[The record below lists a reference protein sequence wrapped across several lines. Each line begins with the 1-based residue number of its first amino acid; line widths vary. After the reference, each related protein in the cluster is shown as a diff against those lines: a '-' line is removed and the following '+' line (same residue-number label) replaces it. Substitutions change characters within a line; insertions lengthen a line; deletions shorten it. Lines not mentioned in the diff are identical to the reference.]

1 MVKGTK
7 RMNHKKAILLTC
19 VAALMWSLAGLNIKM
34 IALTPYAIAGGR
46 SLIAALLLTPMVL
59 SGPKGGVS
67 RYTVGGAV
75 CYAAFNYC
83 FVASTK
89 LTTAANAIMLQYTAP
104 IYVALLSWVFLKER
118 VTRADLISM
127 GFVFGGMLLFFMDQA
142 GGGSAIGNIV
152 AVFNGITFAGLSIF
166 LRLQKGGNPVMSM
179 YLGNLLAAAVGIP
192 FILKAGIPDTRS
204 LLFLFILGGMVALS
218 YVLYAKASMG
228 LSAIEA
234 VIIPII
240 DPIMNPVWVFLT
252 LREKPGALSLF
263 GAAVVLSAVTL
274 RVLWGIRNDGAQAS
288 A

>member
-1 MVKGTK
+1 
-7 RMNHKKAILLTC
+7 MNHKKAILLTC

-59 SGPKGGVS
+59 SGPKCRIS

-75 CYAAFNYC
+75 CYAAFSYC

-118 VTRADLISM
+118 VTKADLISM

-142 GGGSAIGNIV
+142 GDGSIIGNVV
-152 AVFNGITFAGLSIF
+152 AVFNGVTFAGLSIF
-166 LRLQKGGNPVMSM
+166 LRLQKEGNPVMSM
-179 YLGNLLAAAVGIP
+179 YLGNILAAAVGIP
-192 FILKAGIPDTRS
+192 FILEAGIPDTRS

-218 YVLYAKASMG
+218 YVLYAKASTG

-263 GAAVVLSAVTL
+263 GAAVVLGAVTL
-274 RVLWGIRNDGAQAS
+274 RVLWGIKNDGAQTS